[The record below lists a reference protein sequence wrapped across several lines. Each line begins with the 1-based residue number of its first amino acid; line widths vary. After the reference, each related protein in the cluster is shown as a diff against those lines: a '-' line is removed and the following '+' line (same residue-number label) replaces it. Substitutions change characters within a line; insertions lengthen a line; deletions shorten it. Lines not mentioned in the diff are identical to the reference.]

1 MKLGNENTERAQSLT
16 WWHKPVIP
24 ALRKTEAGWV
34 QSQSELNREA
44 LSLKRRKGRG
54 GEGRERISQDNSL
67 LGFTYRGLI
76 SLSLHGASLGPTNSV
91 LFKIYGKIE
100 FLSHPPSLPPFIP
113 FQEIRGKYNSYQSF
127 SLTIHKYQKGCFA
140 PKMIGCEQTE
150 PKSPFT
156 NTLWASLI
164 KALGTCLP
172 HSLQAHGVCNW
183 WRSCRYP
190 HASKYI
196 TKAAACLYMIL
207 GRHMQFGLSWMYLW
221 SQDPGSR
228 GRRIRISRPSLVI

>member
-100 FLSHPPSLPPFIP
+100 FLSHPLLYLHLSLFRKLEENI
-113 FQEIRGKYNSYQSF
+113 
-127 SLTIHKYQKGCFA
+127 TA
-140 PKMIGCEQTE
+140 
-150 PKSPFT
+150 
-156 NTLWASLI
+156 I
-164 KALGTCLP
+164 KAFPWQYINIRKVALLPRWLVVNRLSPNPPSPIHSGHHWLKPWALVSHIAFRLMVSAIGEEVVGIHMHPSTSPKRPPVSTWSLG
-172 HSLQAHGVCNW
+172 GICNLDW
-183 WRSCRYP
+183 AGCTFDPRTQEAEAGGSGFQ
-190 HASKYI
+190 
-196 TKAAACLYMIL
+196 
-207 GRHMQFGLSWMYLW
+207 GR
-221 SQDPGSR
+221 P
-228 GRRIRISRPSLVI
+228 